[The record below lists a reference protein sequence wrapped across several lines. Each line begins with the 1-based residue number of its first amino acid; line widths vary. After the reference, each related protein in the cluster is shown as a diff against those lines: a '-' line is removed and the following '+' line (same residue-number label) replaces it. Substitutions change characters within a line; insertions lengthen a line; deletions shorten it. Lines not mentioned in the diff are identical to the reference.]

1 MTDNKAKD
9 AKELRKQLRRDRISG
24 KHNDGTL
31 NKEITSSRDGA
42 KYSSD
47 EQVSSFE
54 RLDEIQAKSTDL
66 VTEARVRT
74 DQREAKRRDVEEE
87 DNRKREELLKHVH
100 DSRHDDDV
108 ASR

>member
-1 MTDNKAKD
+1 MN
-9 AKELRKQLRRDRISG
+9 E
-24 KHNDGTL
+24 
-31 NKEITSSRDGA
+31 EITSSRDGA

-47 EQVSSFE
+47 EQVSVSFE

-87 DNRKREELLKHVH
+87 DNRMREEVLKQVH
-100 DSRHDDDV
+100 DPRLDDDV
-108 ASR
+108 ASG